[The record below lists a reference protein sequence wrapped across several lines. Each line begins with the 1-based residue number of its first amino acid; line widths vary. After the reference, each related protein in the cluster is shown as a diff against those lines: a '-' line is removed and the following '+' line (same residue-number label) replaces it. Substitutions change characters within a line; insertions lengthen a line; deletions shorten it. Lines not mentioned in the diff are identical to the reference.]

1 MNKWDYTRK
10 KYVNWLSETDLRKE
24 FSKKIKFENLSLW
37 WLSDLMS
44 KDNINESEWYIDLNK
59 KLNHKKN
66 KHQKRRCN
74 YFYLFINLLKK
85 IILKVISY
93 IFINIFFSNK
103 KDILPKRDCY
113 YGLYTNFVNH
123 NGQFID
129 RQYGRLTTKNKNSK
143 IYIIELPENFFLIKN
158 IFKIKKNLR
167 KVPLN
172 YIISNKELKFFD
184 ILKIFGCCYQSLLM
198 TIKILKKKNY
208 FFINKINCKDIL
220 EKKLINSFF
229 GPIQDQ
235 LLKAKALQCSLNKIS
250 VTNFINCY
258 DFYPQARAFYYFS
271 KKTEVK
277 NIVNVNHAI
286 YFKNDL
292 NYGFNSNDF
301 SKSNSSFFSP
311 KPDYFFSQ
319 GLKYYKEL
327 RKTFGNKNVFC
338 TGSLKVELNKFIL
351 KSKINRKSKNLKKK
365 TILLLCGIN
374 DYNAF
379 IHILNQ
385 CKLDNWKILVAPH
398 PLKKNNTIRSFREKL
413 KIDFT
418 NVSLQKKEKLFSK
431 CDYII
436 CGNAILGYEL
446 AIRNYNVLRVCHKD
460 FIPTFDINNEVP
472 TAKNKREFLKLISK
486 SKISQKSKFIEKN
499 YFYKYDMKTSNRIE
513 KILENL

>member
-44 KDNINESEWYIDLNK
+44 KDNINESEWYINLYK

-66 KHQKRRCN
+66 KHAKSGYN

-85 IILKVISY
+85 IILKLISY

-103 KDILPKRDCY
+103 KNILSKRDCY
-113 YGLYTNFVNH
+113 YGLYTNFVYH
-123 NGQFID
+123 DGQFID
-129 RQYGRLTTKNKNSK
+129 RQYGRLTTKNKNNK

-172 YIISNKELKFFD
+172 YIISNKELKFFN
-184 ILKIFGCCYQSLLM
+184 ILKIFACCYQSLLM

-208 FFINKINCKDIL
+208 FFINRINCKDIL

-301 SKSNSSFFSP
+301 SKSKSSFFSP

-319 GLKYYKEL
+319 GLKYYKKL

-338 TGSLKVELNKFIL
+338 T
-351 KSKINRKSKNLKKK
+351 
-365 TILLLCGIN
+365 
-374 DYNAF
+374 
-379 IHILNQ
+379 
-385 CKLDNWKILVAPH
+385 
-398 PLKKNNTIRSFREKL
+398 
-413 KIDFT
+413 
-418 NVSLQKKEKLFSK
+418 
-431 CDYII
+431 
-436 CGNAILGYEL
+436 
-446 AIRNYNVLRVCHKD
+446 
-460 FIPTFDINNEVP
+460 
-472 TAKNKREFLKLISK
+472 
-486 SKISQKSKFIEKN
+486 
-499 YFYKYDMKTSNRIE
+499 
-513 KILENL
+513 

>member
-44 KDNINESEWYIDLNK
+44 KDNINESEWYINLYK

-66 KHQKRRCN
+66 KHAKSGYN

-85 IILKVISY
+85 IILKLISY

-103 KDILPKRDCY
+103 KNILSKRDCY
-113 YGLYTNFVNH
+113 YGLYTNFVYH
-123 NGQFID
+123 DGQFID
-129 RQYGRLTTKNKNSK
+129 RQYGRLTTKNKNNK

-172 YIISNKELKFFD
+172 YIISNKELKFFN
-184 ILKIFGCCYQSLLM
+184 ILKIFACCYQSLLM

-208 FFINKINCKDIL
+208 FFINRINCKDIL

-301 SKSNSSFFSP
+301 SKSKSSFFSP

-319 GLKYYKEL
+319 GLKYYKKL

-351 KSKINRKSKNLKKK
+351 KNKINRKLNNFKKR

-385 CKLDNWKILVAPH
+385 CELDNWKILVAPH
-398 PLKKNNTIRSFREKL
+398 PLKKDNTIRSFREKL
-413 KIDFT
+413 KMDFT

>member
-1 MNKWDYTRK
+1 M
-10 KYVNWLSETDLRKE
+10 
-24 FSKKIKFENLSLW
+24 
-37 WLSDLMS
+37 
-44 KDNINESEWYIDLNK
+44 
-59 KLNHKKN
+59 
-66 KHQKRRCN
+66 
-74 YFYLFINLLKK
+74 
-85 IILKVISY
+85 
-93 IFINIFFSNK
+93 
-103 KDILPKRDCY
+103 
-113 YGLYTNFVNH
+113 
-123 NGQFID
+123 
-129 RQYGRLTTKNKNSK
+129 
-143 IYIIELPENFFLIKN
+143 
-158 IFKIKKNLR
+158 
-167 KVPLN
+167 
-172 YIISNKELKFFD
+172 
-184 ILKIFGCCYQSLLM
+184 
-198 TIKILKKKNY
+198 
-208 FFINKINCKDIL
+208 
-220 EKKLINSFF
+220 
-229 GPIQDQ
+229 
-235 LLKAKALQCSLNKIS
+235 KAKALQCSLNKIS

-301 SKSNSSFFSP
+301 SKSKSSFFSP

-351 KSKINRKSKNLKKK
+351 KNKINRKLNNFKKR

-385 CKLDNWKILVAPH
+385 CELDNWKILVAPH
-398 PLKKNNTIRSFREKL
+398 PLKKDNTIRSFREKL
-413 KIDFT
+413 KMDFT
-418 NVSLQKKEKLFSK
+418 DVSFQKKEKLFSK
-431 CDYII
+431 CDFII

>member
-1 MNKWDYTRK
+1 MSRWDYTRK

-24 FSKKIKFENLSLW
+24 FSKKIKFENHSVW

-418 NVSLQKKEKLFSK
+418 NVS
-431 CDYII
+431 
-436 CGNAILGYEL
+436 
-446 AIRNYNVLRVCHKD
+446 
-460 FIPTFDINNEVP
+460 
-472 TAKNKREFLKLISK
+472 
-486 SKISQKSKFIEKN
+486 
-499 YFYKYDMKTSNRIE
+499 
-513 KILENL
+513 

>member
-44 KDNINESEWYIDLNK
+44 KDNINESEWYINLYK

-66 KHQKRRCN
+66 KHAKSGYN

-85 IILKVISY
+85 IILKLISY

-103 KDILPKRDCY
+103 KNILSKRDCY
-113 YGLYTNFVNH
+113 YGLYTNFVYH

-129 RQYGRLTTKNKNSK
+129 RQYGRLTTKNKNNK

-184 ILKIFGCCYQSLLM
+184 ILKIFACCYQSLLM

-208 FFINKINCKDIL
+208 FFVNRINCKDIL

-301 SKSNSSFFSP
+301 SKSKSSFFSP

-351 KSKINRKSKNLKKK
+351 KNKINRKLNNFKKR

-385 CKLDNWKILVAPH
+385 CELDNWKILVAPH
-398 PLKKNNTIRSFREKL
+398 PLKKDNTIRSFREKL
-413 KIDFT
+413 KMDFT
-418 NVSLQKKEKLFSK
+418 DVSFQKKEKLFSK
-431 CDYII
+431 CDFII